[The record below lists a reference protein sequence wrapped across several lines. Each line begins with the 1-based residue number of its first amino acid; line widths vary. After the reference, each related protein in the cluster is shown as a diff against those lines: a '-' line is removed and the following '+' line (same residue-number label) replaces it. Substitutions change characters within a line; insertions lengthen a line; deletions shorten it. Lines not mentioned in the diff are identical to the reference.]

1 MTDHYDVIVVG
12 GGIHGVGVAQ
22 GAAAAG
28 HSVLLLEKT
37 QLAAGTSSKSSKLI
51 HGGLRYLES
60 YEFSLVHESLD
71 ERALLLRLAPD
82 LVKLRP
88 FFIPVFNSTRRGPLL
103 VRAGLSLYAILG
115 RLRRQVRFRKV
126 PRSSWSQLD
135 GLITDGLKAVY
146 QYYDAQ
152 TDDAA
157 LTEAVMRSALE
168 LGAELAMPAE
178 FKSGTLTS
186 DGCVVNFV
194 EGGVQRTCQAHVLV
208 NAAGPWANR
217 VLDRIEPGPPQQEI
231 ELVQGSHIVV
241 RGQVQSGIYY
251 VECPRDGRAIFV
263 MPWKGET
270 MVGTTETRFRGDPD
284 HVHPLRAEKNYLIR
298 TLNRYFPRFAAHR
311 EGAVLDAFAG
321 LRVLPSGSG
330 HAFHRTREVIL
341 LSDRA
346 GRRQPPRV
354 LTIYGGKLTGYRA
367 TATKVMKRI
376 ASGLPQRK
384 PVADTKKL
392 RLTAP

>member
-1 MTDHYDVIVVG
+1 MTDRYDVVVVG

-22 GAAAAG
+22 AAVAAG
-28 HSVLLLEKT
+28 HSVLLLEKSR
-37 QLAAGTSSKSSKLI
+37 LAAGTSSKSSKLI

-71 ERALLLRLAPD
+71 ERALLLRIAPD
-82 LVKLRP
+82 LVTLKP
-88 FFIPVFNSTRRGPLL
+88 FFIPIFESTRRGPLL

-115 RLRRQVRFRKV
+115 RLRRQVRFRRV
-126 PRSSWSQLD
+126 PRAAWSELD
-135 GLITDGLKAVY
+135 GLITDGLRAVY
-146 QYYDAQ
+146 QYFDAQ
-152 TDDAA
+152 TDDTA
-157 LTEAVMRSALE
+157 LTEAVMKSAIE

-178 FKSGTLTS
+178 FTSGALTS
-186 DGCVVNFV
+186 DGCFV
-194 EGGVQRTCQAHVLV
+194 RFIEEGRERSCQARVLV

-217 VLDRIEPGPPQQEI
+217 VLERIEPQPPQQEI
-231 ELVQGSHIVV
+231 ELIQGSHIVV
-241 RGQVQSGIYY
+241 RGQVERGIYY

-284 HVHPLRAEKNYLIR
+284 RVQPLRAERSYLIR
-298 TLNRYFPRFAAHR
+298 TLNRYFPRFEAQR

-321 LRVLPSGSG
+321 LRVLPSGPG

-341 LSDRA
+341 LSDRD

-354 LTIYGGKLTGYRA
+354 LSIYGGKLTGYRA
-367 TATKVMKRI
+367 TAAKVIRRI
-376 ASGLPQRK
+376 APGLPART

-392 RLTAP
+392 KLTAP